1 MFWKPKKAKIIN
13 RLEFPILHQRP
24 PIKKYFKTMHQIID
38 NAISYDENGENE
50 ICKSTLEV
58 LRQHIDNYNKYPKE
72 DSVNDKFRKIT
83 EDKIDQLKNKFDYK
97 SVNTN
102 THLDKEPLVRPEF
115 PKDRPNTTSTLKDLY
130 NTRANEPKKTRN

>member
-13 RLEFPILHQRP
+13 RLEFPIYQRP

-58 LRQHIDNYNKYPKE
+58 LRQHIDNYGKQQIVK
-72 DSVNDKFRKIT
+72 
-83 EDKIDQLKNKFDYK
+83 
-97 SVNTN
+97 
-102 THLDKEPLVRPEF
+102 PEF